1 MIKKYFALS
10 LIAASVAVAGCSSDD
25 NSDVPE
31 VTTPVVDIT
40 NDSSAYDV
48 IANSTDHTDLL
59 AAINSVAGLADTL
72 DDPANDFTIFA
83 PTNAA
88 FAAADAALTADNAA
102 VARLLNFHV
111 VSGTLTGTAISEG
124 VTNATE
130 AAPYTATS
138 LLADAVGTLTFT
150 NPSAGLSVNTVVI
163 ATADLAPAGEGAS
176 GVVHS
181 IGTVLMPPPVAGTEP
196 EPEPEPGP
204 GPGPVVEPGTV
215 TPGAGTA
222 QAALQLANIYTGFLQ
237 LFGAESY
244 DTNAWTIFAPTDV
257 AIANATGAAPD
268 AQNHIA
274 VNAGPKTAADLI
286 IDGSIT
292 TNGGIEYLVTG
303 TADALMV
310 GGFNAVMVATG
321 DAGALVYRID
331 GVLQ

>member
-10 LIAASVAVAGCSSDD
+10 LIAATVAVAGCSSDD
-25 NSDVPE
+25 NADVETPV
-31 VTTPVVDIT
+31 VTTPAADAT
-40 NDSSAYDV
+40 NDSSAFDV
-48 IANSTDHTDLL
+48 IANSADHTDLL

-72 DDPANDFTIFA
+72 DDPANEFTIFA

-124 VTNATE
+124 VTSATE
-130 AAPYTATS
+130 DAPFTQTS
-138 LLADAVGTLTFT
+138 LLADADGTLTFI
-150 NPSAGLSVNTVVI
+150 NPAAGLSVNTVVI

-181 IGTVLMPPPVAGTEP
+181 LGAVMTPPAVAVAEP
-196 EPEPEPGP
+196 EPEP
-204 GPGPVVEPGTV
+204 VVDPGTV
-215 TPGAGTA
+215 SEGAGTA
-222 QAALQLANIYTGFLQ
+222 QAALQSANIYTGFLQ

-244 DTNAWTIFAPTDV
+244 DTNAWTIFAPTDD

-268 AQNHIA
+268 GQNHIA
-274 VNAGPKTAADLI
+274 VNSGPKTAADLI
-286 IDGSIT
+286 ADGTIA
-292 TNGGIEYLVTG
+292 TNNGNEYAVTG
-303 TADALMV
+303 TPDALMV
-310 GGFNAVMVATG
+310 GGFNAVLLATG
-321 DAGALVYRID
+321 DAGALVYSID